1 MGWTQIGSQFVYISP
16 TNGVILVYSGLP
28 ANGNLSIS
36 IAAASGVDQFG
47 NSYPAGIGTFGGT
60 SQFAPAITLSV
71 NSPDLA
77 LASFINMFEAATGT
91 GSEYFSAQ
99 WFGPEM
105 TGHTDVV
112 SVNLFSNFKNGS
124 QSAQGEL
131 LYFSPGGTQY
141 APFIW
146 NELGC
151 NIIAS
156 LITGQHPGATVP
168 TAETWQSLGS
178 PSATGYNTLA
188 QRYRMTPEGEC
199 EIDISLVAAAGGGT
213 AGTYTYANTLG
224 SSYQFSGSNT
234 RAYPLGYNSGAALSP
249 ASLLVDPSG
258 SGTPGRVR
266 IILPALPA
274 TTSIGNT
281 FCMPLT

>member
-36 IAAASGVDQFG
+36 IAAVGGVDQFG
-47 NSYPAGIGTFGGT
+47 NSYPTGIGTFGT
-60 SQFAPAITLSV
+60 SDSFAPAITLGV
-71 NSPDLA
+71 NSADLSQA
-77 LASFINMFEAATGT
+77 AFINLFEAGAGTGT
-91 GSEYFSAQ
+91 EYFAAQ

-105 TGHTDVV
+105 IAHTDVAV
-112 SVNLFSNFKNGS
+112 ISLFSSAKNGS
-124 QSAQGEL
+124 SAAQGDL
-131 LYFSPGGTQY
+131 FYFSAAGTQY
-141 APFIW
+141 DCLQW
-146 NELGC
+146 TNSGC
-151 NIIAS
+151 NIIGLMA
-156 LITGQHPGATVP
+156 GQHPGATVP

-234 RAYPLGYNSGAALSP
+234 RAYPLGYNSAAALSP

-258 SGTPGRVR
+258 SGSPGRVR